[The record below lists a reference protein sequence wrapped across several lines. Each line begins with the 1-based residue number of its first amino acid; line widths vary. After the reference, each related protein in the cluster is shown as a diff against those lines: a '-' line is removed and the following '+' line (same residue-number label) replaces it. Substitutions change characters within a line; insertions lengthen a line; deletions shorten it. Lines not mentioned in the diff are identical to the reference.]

1 MIGPHLAT
9 RHDPS
14 SFESTMKLF
23 KPTLK
28 LIATS
33 ALLAAAIG
41 QAAESLKVG
50 YLPVTGHAKYFV
62 AQEQGLFK
70 KEGLDVELV
79 EFQNSADGISAV
91 IAGKLDIG
99 TFGTTAPL
107 LFYSKGA
114 DIKIIGGVMGQDAAL
129 VVKPELAGSI
139 HTLADLKGKKIATV
153 RLASGDAV
161 LRGALKDAKLNWKTD
176 VQIFELKSPSAV
188 LEAVKS
194 GQVDAGVVWGPHDIR
209 AEKQGL
215 KVVIRSGDLQP
226 NHPCCRVVVSGAKLK
241 DRAVLEHF
249 LRAVLQAEKYAAE
262 HRKETIDA
270 IAKYIKLDRD
280 ILEQG
285 YYSPNLDQSTDPNVK
300 GVQKFW
306 LSMVGSEFIQG
317 TRPLEPIFEVSLYKN
332 ALESLAKE
340 SPKDPFWQARLKQF
354 KERDT
359 L

>member
-1 MIGPHLAT
+1 MKHLK
-9 RHDPS
+9 H
-14 SFESTMKLF
+14 
-23 KPTLK
+23 TLK
-28 LIATS
+28 LIAGS
-33 ALLAAAIG
+33 VLLAVAAG
-41 QAAESLKVG
+41 QAAAESLKVG

-62 AQEQGLFK
+62 AQEQGIFK
-70 KEGLDVELV
+70 KEGLDVELI
-79 EFQNSADGISAV
+79 EFQNSADGTNAV

-107 LFYSKGA
+107 LFYSKGS
-114 DIKIIGGVMGQDAAL
+114 DLKIIGGVMGQDAAL
-129 VVKPELAGSI
+129 VAKPETAGSI

-176 VQIFELKSPSAV
+176 VQIFELKNPSAV

-194 GQVDAGVVWGPHDIR
+194 GQVDAGLVWGPHDIR

-215 KVVIRSGDLQP
+215 KVVIRSAELQP
-226 NHPCCRVVVSGAKLK
+226 NHPCCRVVVTGAKLK
-241 DRAVLEHF
+241 DRAVLERF
-249 LRAVLQAEKYAAE
+249 LRAVLQAEKYAGE

-270 IAKYIKLDRD
+270 TAKYIKLDRD

-285 YYSPNLDQSTDPNVK
+285 YYSPNLDQSSDPNVK

-340 SPKDPFWQARLKQF
+340 SPKDLFWQARLKQF

>member
-1 MIGPHLAT
+1 
-9 RHDPS
+9 
-14 SFESTMKLF
+14 MKLLI
-23 KPTLK
+23 PLVK
-28 LIATS
+28 LVATGV
-33 ALLAAAIG
+33 LLAGALG
-41 QAAESLKVG
+41 QAEAESLKVG

-70 KEGLDVELV
+70 KEGLDVELI
-79 EFQNSADGISAV
+79 EFQNSADGINAV
-91 IAGKLDIG
+91 IAGKLDVG

-107 LFYSKGA
+107 LFYSKGS

-129 VVKPELAGSI
+129 VAKPEIAASI
-139 HTLADLKGKKIATV
+139 RTLADLKGKKIATV

-161 LRGALKDAKLNWKTD
+161 LRGALKEAKLNWKTD
-176 VQIFELKSPSAV
+176 VQIFELKNPAAV

-194 GQVDAGVVWGPHDIR
+194 GQVDAGLVWGPHDLR

-215 KVVIRSGDLQP
+215 KVVIRSGDLQAG
-226 NHPCCRVVVSGAKLK
+226 HPCCRIVVNSAKLK
-241 DRAVLEHF
+241 DSAVLERF
-249 LRAVLQAEKYAAE
+249 LRAVLQAEKYATE

-280 ILEQG
+280 ILEGG
-285 YYSPNLDQSTDPNVK
+285 YYSPNLDQSSDPNVR

-306 LSMVGSEFIQG
+306 LTMVGSEFIEG
-317 TRPLEPIFEVSLYKN
+317 KRPLDPIFEPSVYKN

-340 SPKDPFWQARLKQF
+340 SPKDPFWQVRLKQF